1 MVSTMILLALFVISM
16 LIMSFNFDKKK
27 KIFFLGDSI
36 TELGTEP
43 GGYVSLINEMI
54 QKEGYAEKLETVGSG
69 ISGNGVYDLSLRLDA
84 DILSKFPYMVV
95 VYIGINDIWNKILT
109 NSGTDYEMFGTYYE
123 SIINKLMAAN
133 CKVLLCTPAVI
144 GEYANGEN
152 ELDADL
158 NLFGN
163 WIISFAEKNSLP
175 YVDLRKKFLQYDQQ
189 ANVENKEYGILTL
202 DKVHLTDKG
211 NELVAREIWTAIKK
225 IK

>member
-16 LIMSFNFDKKK
+16 LIMSFNFNKKK

-43 GGYVSLINEMI
+43 GGYICLINEMI
-54 QKEGYAEKLETVGSG
+54 EKEGYAEKLETVGSG
-69 ISGNGVYDLSLRLDA
+69 INGNGVYDLSLRLEA
-84 DILSKFPYMVV
+84 DILSRFPYMVV
-95 VYIGINDIWNKILT
+95 VYIGINDIWNKIVT
-109 NSGTDYEMFGTYYE
+109 NTGTDYEMFGTYYE

-144 GEYANGEN
+144 GEYADGEN
-152 ELDADL
+152 GLDDDL
-158 NLFGN
+158 NLYGN

-175 YVDLRKKFLQYDQQ
+175 YVDLRKKFLQYDQLH
-189 ANVENKEYGILTL
+189 NVENKGYGILTL
-202 DKVHLTDKG
+202 DKIHLTDKG
-211 NELVAREIWTAIKK
+211 NELVAREIWEAIKK